1 MHSQKLSN
9 MCIFRSQSQQM
20 KRETINPK
28 SLFDSRPYGFSQIV
42 IANPGKMVFISGQVA
57 WDENLNIVGGQD
69 LAKQTQKALD
79 NINAAIKAAGGTLE
93 NIVVLRIY
101 TSQTMVCPL
110 ICCKFSP
117 ILRCSI
123 ERELGYHSLSRLA
136 LIKISAQLNW
146 TNHNPTSIHS
156 KSSRGKWCDH
166 QSSFKR

>member
-93 NIVVLRIY
+93 NIVALRIY
-101 TSQTMVCPL
+101 IVNHQEENGVIISQVLKDNFGTINPPASTWISVKGLANEGFM
-110 ICCKFSP
+110 
-117 ILRCSI
+117 I
-123 ERELGYHSLSRLA
+123 EIE
-136 LIKISAQLNW
+136 AQAVL
-146 TNHNPTSIHS
+146 
-156 KSSRGKWCDH
+156 
-166 QSSFKR
+166 